1 MLDLYGNCTAIE
13 MVDMRRSLNNF
24 AAGEAGGGGVVGEE
38 EEEGDEEAE
47 SEANNRNSQAAYTN
61 IPGHLTSLCYLVFSF
76 TKEYWSRC

>member
-24 AAGEAGGGGVVGEE
+24 AAGEAGGGGVAGEE

-61 IPGHLTSLCYLVFSF
+61 IAVPSLYYLVFSF
-76 TKEYWSRC
+76 SKEHWSRC